1 MPSLCSPFVT
11 AHSGSRGLVAH
22 VSLATP
28 ACALVRYNGCPEGA
42 GKYRKGEEWKMARRS
57 FRTHGGLACS
67 FCGKHQEQVQRL
79 IAGPGIYICD
89 ECIRLCDEIL
99 ADEAPPSPSPA
110 SSPVDPEVAAPH
122 SSVQRVPSTWWR
134 RLTGWWHVGSLA
146 LLALEPPGDG
156 VR

>member
-11 AHSGSRGLVAH
+11 AHSGSCGLVAH
-22 VSLATP
+22 VSLAAP

-42 GKYRKGEEWKMARRS
+42 GKYRKGEERKMARVS
-57 FRTHGGLACS
+57 FRIHRGLACS

-89 ECIRLCDEIL
+89 ECIRLCNEIL
-99 ADEAPPSPSPA
+99 AEEPPPSLA
-110 SSPVDPEVAAPH
+110 SSSVDQEAATPR
-122 SSVQRVPSTWWR
+122 SSAQRVPLTWWR
-134 RLTGWWHVGSLA
+134 RLTGWWHVDSLA
-146 LLALEPPGDG
+146 LLAPVPPGDG